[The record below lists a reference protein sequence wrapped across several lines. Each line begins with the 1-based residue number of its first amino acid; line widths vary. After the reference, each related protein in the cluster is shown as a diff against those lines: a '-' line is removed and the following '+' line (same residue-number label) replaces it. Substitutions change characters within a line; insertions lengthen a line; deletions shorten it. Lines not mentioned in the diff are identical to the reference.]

1 MLNLNRFLNEIRTS
15 IIYGKEFRKVNNTA
29 YHTAKSVSIFI
40 YPLLGNLEI
49 DIFESGVIFL
59 DSIRG
64 GRRYDL
70 VFMDIYMGDENGLDI
85 VREMQK
91 ISPDTQV
98 IFSTVS
104 TDHAVEAFEVN
115 AIGYLVKP
123 YSEAD
128 IVKAFARATV
138 RRENANDNVLIR
150 SGNEIKMFRNSDV
163 VTIESDRHYTN
174 ITVKDGT
181 VSRFHTGFSEIL
193 PLFSGFIEIN
203 RGLAVNMS
211 CIEMIKASSV
221 TVCGGKSFNIARG
234 KKDDVIA
241 RYTEFVLG
249 SNNTDL

>member
-1 MLNLNRFLNEIRTS
+1 MRIAICDNEIN
-15 IIYGKEFRKVNNTA
+15 EANNIRFA
-29 YHTAKSVSIFI
+29 LMDIEK
-40 YPLLGNLEI
+40 NLEI

-138 RRENANDNVLIR
+138 RRENVR
-150 SGNEIKMFRNSDV
+150 
-163 VTIESDRHYTN
+163 
-174 ITVKDGT
+174 
-181 VSRFHTGFSEIL
+181 
-193 PLFSGFIEIN
+193 
-203 RGLAVNMS
+203 
-211 CIEMIKASSV
+211 
-221 TVCGGKSFNIARG
+221 
-234 KKDDVIA
+234 
-241 RYTEFVLG
+241 
-249 SNNTDL
+249 

>member
-1 MLNLNRFLNEIRTS
+1 MRIAICDDEAMDANKIRFALMDIE
-15 IIYGKEFRKVNNTA
+15 K
-29 YHTAKSVSIFI
+29 
-40 YPLLGNLEI
+40 NLEI

-59 DSIRG
+59 ESIKSD
-64 GRRYDL
+64 RRYDL
-70 VFMDIYMGDENGLDI
+70 VFMDIYLGDENGLDI

-91 ISPDTQV
+91 LAPDTQV

-104 TDHAVEAFEVN
+104 TDHAVDAFGVN

-138 RRENANDNVLIR
+138 RRENVNDNVLIR
-150 SGNEIKMFRNSDV
+150 SGNEIKLFRNSDV

-174 ITVKDGT
+174 ITVRDGT
-181 VSRFHTGFSEIL
+181 VSRFHTSFSEIL

-221 TVCGGKSFNIARG
+221 TMCGGKSYNIARG
-234 KKDDVIA
+234 KKEDVIA
-241 RYTEFVLG
+241 RYTEFVLRQK
-249 SNNTDL
+249 